1 MRLQIIIENYPRSPI
16 SLDDVE
22 LVIEGD
28 IENEYITN
36 AMEAIEKYYNV
47 SILMHF
53 YIHIIINYFN
63 INNNVFIVTDE
74 RTASTITT
82 GCAINITQPH

>member
-1 MRLQIIIENYPRSPI
+1 M
-16 SLDDVE
+16 DDVE

-28 IENEYITN
+28 IENDEYITN

-53 YIHIIINYFN
+53 YIQIIINYFN
-63 INNNVFIVTDE
+63 INNNVFYCY
-74 RTASTITT
+74 R
-82 GCAINITQPH
+82 